1 MENSDTNVINDHYLK
16 ILQRVKDAFVSFSA
30 ELLIAYK
37 YARIVKKALYTTRFI
52 NILQENIDLLNYLT
66 VDTQK
71 HLSSFLQGEGYQAID
86 TLKQKAIKVGEI
98 PKLTTDLTQIIEYLD
113 HYTNNYSETVEVNT
127 GIQKVQELTENLIQ
141 QCCNVI
147 KPGPDPQEPFNKFQ
161 AYTIALNVDILLR
174 EQHHDFLDQML
185 LIKELWQVDRIVSS
199 KKLSNILLF
208 HSNILLLLKKD
219 KVQDY
224 EEALKKII
232 NFLLYD
238 HNVLIELPNASL
250 VNLYK
255 RLKDINDPSL
265 LYSKILVKI
274 YEEAKFRAHDN
285 KININGYELFKLF
298 ESYNTILHQIENAE
312 FAIVEKFLLKRSAF
326 LHEVLINITK
336 HIDSI
341 IITSVTNSPEL
352 SYILSHIRKA
362 LTQNIQN
369 GHTISL
375 MISSLE
381 SKLTA
386 SIHNKVI
393 RRYGALD
400 SFTKNLL
407 KNRYQLL
414 FNNIIALNEININS
428 SAFIQRTIIQKIASD
443 YRDYKINVNSDSTL
457 RVIHNEREEI
467 LKQLSEINFIEL
479 FQDRYLN
486 KMSSL
491 NFKKYARKENT
502 QTPGAYVKLIIQIL
516 LNNFTVAQLQ
526 ALMQFLLD
534 GHFVTIHSIVK
545 QELLLQV
552 KKRMT
557 LGKILYYIFT
567 RRKDEITML
576 NNIKKSLNASL

>member
-1 MENSDTNVINDHYLK
+1 MENSETNVINDPYLK

-30 ELLIAYK
+30 ELIIAYK
-37 YARIVKKALYTTRFI
+37 YARIVKTALYTTRLI
-52 NILQENIDLLNYLT
+52 NILRENIDLLNYLS
-66 VDTQK
+66 VGTQK
-71 HLSSFLQGEGYQAID
+71 HLSSFLQGEWYQAID
-86 TLKQKAIKVGEI
+86 TLKQKAIKVEEI
-98 PKLTTDLTQIIEYLD
+98 PKLTTDFTQIIEYLD
-113 HYTNNYSETVEVNT
+113 HYTNNYSETVAINT
-127 GIQKVQELTENLIQ
+127 GLQKVQELTENLIQ

-147 KPGPDPQEPFNKFQ
+147 KPGNDPQEPFNKFQ

-174 EQHHDFLDQML
+174 EQHHDFVDQL
-185 LIKELWQVDRIVSS
+185 LFIKELWQVDRIVSS
-199 KKLSNILLF
+199 KKFSNILLF

-219 KVQDY
+219 KVQNY

-232 NFLLYD
+232 NFVLYD
-238 HNVLIELPNASL
+238 HNVLTELPNASL

-255 RLKDINDPSL
+255 RLKDINDPFL
-265 LYSKILVKI
+265 LYSKVLAKI

-326 LHEVLINITK
+326 FHEVLINITK

-341 IITSVTNSPEL
+341 IITSVTDSPEL
-352 SYILSHIRKA
+352 SYILSHIRKE

-386 SIHNKVI
+386 SIHNKAI

-414 FNNIIALNEININS
+414 FNNIIALNEITINS
-428 SAFIQRTIIQKIASD
+428 FGFIQRTIIQKIASD
-443 YRDYKINVNSDSTL
+443 YRDYKINVSSDSTL
-457 RVIHNEREEI
+457 RIIHNEREEI
-467 LKQLSEINFIEL
+467 LKQLSELNFIEL

-502 QTPGAYVKLIIQIL
+502 QTPAAYVKLIIQIL
-516 LNNFTVAQLQ
+516 LNNFTVVQLQ
-526 ALMQFLLD
+526 AVMQCLLD

-576 NNIKKSLNASL
+576 NNIKRSLNAYL